1 MILDDFSRWMNANG
15 KLSDSS
21 VYKYKR
27 ALNTISNEM
36 QEIKIIHKSL
46 LNMSL
51 TELDVAVFIILNN
64 PQFIAKNQKG
74 NHMYSNA
81 LKQYRLFALDCFEN
95 EADEL
100 ALADE
105 IKKSNLPQ
113 TEKEALVK
121 ARIGQGAYRE
131 DLIKKYNSKC
141 VMTGIDNRKLLIA
154 SHIKPW
160 SISTNAERIDIN
172 NGLLLCANMDKLFD
186 SGLITFENDGRL
198 HISSFLG
205 KENEH
210 RLHIESNMSF
220 DLKTTTEMNNYLEYH
235 RDVLYV
241 K

>member
-1 MILDDFSRWMNANG
+1 MILDDFSRWMNANS
-15 KLSDSS
+15 KLSESS

-51 TELDVAVFIILNN
+51 PELDVAVFVILNN

-105 IKKSNLPQ
+105 IKKSNLSQ

-131 DLIKKYNSKC
+131 ELIKKYNSKC

-160 SISTNAERIDIN
+160 SISTNTERIDVN

-205 KENEH
+205 KENER
-210 RLHIESNMSF
+210 RLHIEPNMSF
-220 DLKTTTEMNNYLEYH
+220 DLKATTEMNNYLEYH

>member
-1 MILDDFSRWMNANG
+1 MILDDFSRWMNANS

-46 LNMSL
+46 LDMSL
-51 TELDVAVFIILNN
+51 TELDVAVFAILNN
-64 PQFIAKNQKG
+64 PQFIAKNLKG

-81 LKQYRLFALDCFEN
+81 LKQYRLFVLDCIEN
-95 EADEL
+95 EVDEL

-113 TEKEALVK
+113 TEKEAVVK
-121 ARIGQGAYRE
+121 ARIGQGTYRE
-131 DLIKKYNSKC
+131 ELIKKYNSKC
-141 VMTGIDNRKLLIA
+141 VMTGIDNRKLLVA

-160 SISTNAERIDIN
+160 SICTNEERIDVN

-186 SGLITFENDGRL
+186 SGLITFENDGCL

-205 KENEH
+205 KENER
-210 RLHIESNMSF
+210 RLHIEPNMCF
-220 DLKTTTEMNNYLEYH
+220 DLKNTIEMNNYLEYH